1 MRMMA
6 RVGSA
11 VVMVAVLAGGVCLLA
26 QAGGETF
33 TATASVKSPTASAS
47 APVTIRVDRL
57 ISEADRDKVLAV
69 VKKNDQAAIRAA
81 LAAMP
86 DVGYIELG
94 KKRTALKYTFAR
106 STGAGRLLTI
116 VAAEPILYL
125 GGAAPDAKPKEGFNL
140 ALAFLIL
147 DAADKGDG
155 ELAPAVKVK
164 MNETGAIVTDEYGS
178 EVIRLTNIAKAK

>member
-1 MRMMA
+1 
-6 RVGSA
+6 
-11 VVMVAVLAGGVCLLA
+11 VVAATVLLAGGVSLLA

-33 TATASVKSPTASAS
+33 TATAAVKSPTASAS

-57 ISEADRDKVLAV
+57 ISEADRDKILAV
-69 VKKNDQAAIRAA
+69 VKKNDQAATRQA

-94 KKRTALKYTFAR
+94 KKRTAIKYAFAR
-106 STGAGRLLTI
+106 PTGSGRLIT
-116 VAAEPILYL
+116 VVTAEPILYL

-147 DAADKGDG
+147 DASDKGDG
-155 ELAPAVKVK
+155 ELAPAAKVK
-164 MNETGAIVTDEYGS
+164 TNADGAIVTDEYGS
-178 EVIRLTNIAKAK
+178 EVIRLTGIAKAK

>member
-1 MRMMA
+1 MRMMT

-11 VVMVAVLAGGVCLLA
+11 AAAIVLLAAGGGLLA

-33 TATASVKSPTASAS
+33 TATAAVKSPQASAS

-57 ISEADRDKVLAV
+57 ISVAERDTFLAV
-69 VKKNDQAAIRAA
+69 VKNNDQAATRQA

-94 KKRTALKYTFAR
+94 KKRTPVKYAFSR
-106 STGAGRLLTI
+106 STGAGRLITV

-125 GGAAPDAKPKEGFNL
+125 GGTAPDAKPKEGFNF
-140 ALAFLIL
+140 AIAFLIL
-147 DAADKGDG
+147 DGSDRGDG
-155 ELAPAVKVK
+155 ELAPATKVK
-164 MNETGAIVTDEYGS
+164 MNDQGAIVTDEYGA
-178 EVIRLTNIAKAK
+178 EVIRLVSVARAK